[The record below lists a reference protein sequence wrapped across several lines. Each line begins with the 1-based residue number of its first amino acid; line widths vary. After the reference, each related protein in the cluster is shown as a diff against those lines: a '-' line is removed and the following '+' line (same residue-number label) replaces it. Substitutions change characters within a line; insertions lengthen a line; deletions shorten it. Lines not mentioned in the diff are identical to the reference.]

1 MNNYAKTYENIIN
14 NTKRNIRVETNNQH
28 EICNLFCTFS
38 LSDWEEK
45 DFIQGLNMTGKQNM
59 LYINPNYNYED
70 GEKVERI
77 KDFKLNYNFKIEGY
91 SKNFVLEN
99 IFIRA
104 PSKIVINEKRY
115 EMEICLVFSNKT
127 SYVVVCNPVSVS
139 PNDNE
144 PDDINEKSIWKLFM
158 RIAENFPEK
167 NQNVV
172 IKNIVYDP
180 LVFFP
185 LKGGKNRNF
194 MTWNDKDEESVTY
207 IQFFNQTTKCPSSFY
222 KKFVK
227 NLVGDMDLMQN
238 QIDSPPEKRSDNLKI
253 FINNS
258 PSVNDKDERI
268 IYKKIEQP
276 TIQSLVE
283 EKKKKKKKKEKSN
296 TPIWK
301 IILYLL
307 IPLIVLIAFIII
319 YLLLF
324 RKNLSVKNLGTE
336 LVKSTNLS
344 AGPPH
349 N

>member
-59 LYINPNYNYED
+59 LYINPNYDYED
-70 GEKVERI
+70 GEKVERT
-77 KDFKLNYNFKIEGY
+77 KDYKLNYNFKIEGY
-91 SKNFVLEN
+91 SRNFVLEY

-104 PSKIVINEKRY
+104 PSKIVINRRRY

-158 RIAENFPEK
+158 SISENFPEK
-167 NQNVV
+167 NKNVV
-172 IKNIVYDP
+172 IKNISYNP

-185 LKGGKNRNF
+185 LRGRNNRNF

-258 PSVNDKDERI
+258 PSVNDKYERI

-276 TIQSLVE
+276 TIQSLVKQTQIQE
-283 EKKKKKKKKEKSN
+283 NDIQENDIEKSN
-296 TPIWK
+296 LQIWV
-301 IILYLL
+301 IILIIL
-307 IPLIVLIAFIII
+307 IPLILLILFII
-319 YLLLF
+319 YLVLF
-324 RKNLSVKNLGTE
+324 RKNSSVRNTG
-336 LVKSTNLS
+336 V
-344 AGPPH
+344 
-349 N
+349 

>member
-59 LYINPNYNYED
+59 LYINPNYDYED
-70 GEKVERI
+70 GEKVERT

-104 PSKIVINEKRY
+104 PSKIVINERRY

-167 NQNVV
+167 NQNVL
-172 IKNIVYDP
+172 IENINYDP
-180 LVFFP
+180 LILFP
-185 LKGGKNRNF
+185 FKGGNNRNF
-194 MTWNDKDEESVTY
+194 MTWNDKDEKSVTY
-207 IQFFNQTTKCPSSFY
+207 IQFFNQTTKCPISFY

-283 EKKKKKKKKEKSN
+283 ETRSN
-296 TPIWK
+296 DDIKGNNSGKNIPILGK
-301 IILYLL
+301 ITIIICIIVIIILSYNL
-307 IPLIVLIAFIII
+307 IK
-319 YLLLF
+319 
-324 RKNLSVKNLGTE
+324 RS
-336 LVKSTNLS
+336 NLS
-344 AGPPH
+344 ARPAH
-349 N
+349 NGIPSI